1 MLRAIGYARRSKED
15 TNKTAP
21 LDVQIAAIKK
31 LAKSKGYKLVDIET
45 DNGLS
50 GKSLDNRPGA
60 QRVLNLVKDR
70 LIDCVLVYRS
80 DRLCRNTLEALQVK
94 KLFIEKQVTYLSVQQ
109 GVLSESSAD
118 GDFISTLFDALD
130 ERERKLVSE
139 RIKSKLSRMKEQGQR
154 IGGQVRYG
162 QSVKDKQVIENG
174 AEAALVGRIMQLKS
188 EGLSVRKIASQVNSE
203 GYTTRKQTPFGHNQI
218 HRILQ
223 ATA

>member
-31 LAKSKGYKLVDIET
+31 LAKEKGYKLVDIEI

-50 GKSLDNRPGA
+50 GKSLVNRPAA
-60 QRVLNLVKDR
+60 QRVLNLIKDK
-70 LIDCVLVYRS
+70 LVDCCIVYRS

-94 KLFIEKQVTYLSVQQ
+94 NLFVENRVTYLSVEQ

-118 GDFISTLFDALD
+118 SDFISTLFSALD

-139 RIKSKLSRMKEQGQR
+139 RIRAKLSRMKEKGLR

-162 QSVKDKQVIENG
+162 QAVKDKQVVDNG
-174 AEAALVGRIMQLKS
+174 VEKALVSRILDLKAN
-188 EGLSVRKIASQVNSE
+188 GLSVRKIATIVNSE
-203 GYTTRKQTPFGHNQI
+203 GYTTRKRTPFGHNQI

-223 ATA
+223 AT

>member
-15 TNKTAP
+15 SNKTAP

-31 LAKSKGYKLVDIET
+31 LAKNKGFKLVDIET

-60 QRVLNLVKDR
+60 QRVLGLIKDKLV
-70 LIDCVLVYRS
+70 DCCIVYRS
-80 DRLCRNTLEALQVK
+80 DRLCRNTLESLQIK
-94 KLFIEKQVTYLSVQQ
+94 NLFIEKQVTYLSVEQ

-118 GDFISTLFDALD
+118 SDFISTLFSALD

-139 RIKSKLSRMKEQGQR
+139 RIRAKLSRMKEKGLR

-162 QSVKDKQVIENG
+162 QAVQDKQVVENE
-174 AEAALVGRIMQLKS
+174 AEKALVSRISELKGL
-188 EGLSVRKIASQVNSE
+188 GLSVRKIAATVNSE
-203 GYTTRKQTPFGHNQI
+203 GFTTRKKTPFGHNQI

-223 ATA
+223 ATI